1 MTLSPFLSM
10 HGNAAEAIRFYE
22 ENLNAQVV
30 FRKTFQDMKEYDPEF
45 AFEPAQAEHISH
57 SVLLVGESQLMIA
70 DGPVNGLPA
79 ISQGNSVSLCFEA
92 NDFQAVKDIY
102 DSFTADSRTKI
113 ILPFEKSI
121 FSPGYAVVIDPFGVT
136 IQLNVAQD

>member
-10 HGNAAEAIRFYE
+10 NGNAAEAIRFYE
-22 ENLNAQVV
+22 KHLNAQVV

-45 AFEPAQAEHISH
+45 AFDPEQAEHISH
-57 SVLLVGESQLMIA
+57 SVLLVGESQMMIA

-79 ISQGNSVSLCFEA
+79 ISHGNSVSLCYEV
-92 NDFQAVKDIY
+92 NDFQAVKEIY
-102 DSFTADSRTKI
+102 DAFTSDSRTKV

-121 FSPGYAVVIDPFGVT
+121 FSPGYAVIIDPFGVA
-136 IQLNVAQD
+136 IQLNVALD